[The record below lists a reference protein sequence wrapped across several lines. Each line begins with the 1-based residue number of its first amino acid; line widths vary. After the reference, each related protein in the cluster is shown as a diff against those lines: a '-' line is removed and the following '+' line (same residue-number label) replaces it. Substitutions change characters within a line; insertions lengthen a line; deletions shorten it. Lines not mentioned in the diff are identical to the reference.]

1 MNKHYWFGEWV
12 DDAGLD
18 EALAGLEARVA
29 RSLGE
34 AFPFEDLLSAAE
46 SLARRLVPGDALYE
60 RLAGLASETTA
71 KADVEAMMQG
81 IAGAL
86 SRDALLGR
94 VRAELGCSRPG
105 ILARRYPGP
114 QFEAWAPLGCVAHVM
129 PSNVFTVAAL
139 GLVESLLAGNANVVK
154 VSARDTAFGAHF
166 AEALCQMD
174 PGGRLKDYVA
184 VAHVASKDQSRLQ
197 AIFAHADA
205 ISAWGGEK
213 AIAAVRQAAPEGA
226 RVISW
231 GHKVSFGYVAAE
243 RLATGSP
250 ERAAALLGAATDVCR
265 LDQQACSSPQT
276 IFVEADDAGVESF
289 AEDLARTLAELSPTI
304 PGQLPDSSEQ
314 AELTTTM
321 SIAHAEEALGL
332 TRVFEDE
339 EAGRWRVIADRRPGL
354 RPSPLFRTIWVKGLA
369 RADIGATLR
378 PMRAWLQSC
387 GLACGRGSLAEIG
400 RGLFG
405 AGVTRVSRP
414 GHMVDSYVGAPHDGV
429 YALQQ
434 LARRISLDGT
444 GVAEGVGSFAELEPV
459 SRGGGAGAA
468 APILHKAEFQALAGA
483 VERPDLAF
491 RSGGSSGKTV
501 YSTFS
506 WDDYHDQMEC
516 AAHGLVAAGLEPE
529 RDCVINLFAANYLYG
544 SFISFWTILEKLRAR
559 QLPMGMIA
567 EYDQI
572 ADAIIENGANVAIGL
587 PSHILGLFAAE
598 GERLRGKIEKVFFGG
613 ERLTRSQREFLTKEC
628 GVKLVRS
635 AAYGSNDAGPMGYQC
650 PHCEG
655 GAHHLMSAIQRL
667 EIVDMEE
674 DRPVQPGQAGRLL
687 FTSSAREYPRVVRY
701 EIGDTGRW
709 LEGPCPCGRA
719 DPLFEL
725 QGRMGDVFKAGAP
738 FFNYR
743 RFATILDERLG
754 YAGPVQIHLREEGP
768 TTVLETWISGEA
780 DAAAAERAIREGY
793 EEVAFS
799 ERTGLAFR
807 FAVRAVEAEA
817 FVRVAASGKLK
828 PICDHRSN

>member
-1 MNKHYWFGEWV
+1 MNKHFWFGEWV
-12 DDAGLD
+12 NDAGLD
-18 EALAGLEARVA
+18 EALGGMEGRMA
-29 RSLGE
+29 RSLGA
-34 AFPFEDLLSAAE
+34 AFPFEDLLAAAE
-46 SLARRLVPGDALYE
+46 GLAGRLVPGDALYE

-71 KADVEAMMQG
+71 RGDVEAMMAG

-86 SRDALLGR
+86 SRGALLGR

-114 QFEAWAPLGCVAHVM
+114 QFEAWAPLGCVVHVM

-184 VAHVASKDQSRLQ
+184 VAHVASKDQARLQ

-213 AIAAVRQAAPEGA
+213 AIAAVRQSAPEGA

-243 RLATGSP
+243 CLAAGSP
-250 ERAAALLGAATDVCR
+250 ERAAALRGAATDVCR

-276 IFVEADDAGVESF
+276 IFVEADDEGVAAF
-289 AEDLARTLAELSPTI
+289 AEDLAKTMAELSPTI

-332 TRVFEDE
+332 TRVFEDGQ
-339 EAGRWRVIADRRPGL
+339 AGRWRVIADRRPGL
-354 RPSPLFRTIWVKGLA
+354 RPSPLFRTIWVKGLS
-369 RADIGATLR
+369 RAEIGATLR

-387 GLACGRGSLAEIG
+387 GLACGMGSLAEIG
-400 RGLFG
+400 RALFG

-414 GHMVDSYVGAPHDGV
+414 GQMVDSYVGAPHDGV

-444 GVAEGVGSFAELEPV
+444 GVAEGVGSFSELEPV
-459 SRGGGAGAA
+459 AGGGAAGVP
-468 APILHKAEFQALAGA
+468 APILHKAEFQALAGG
-483 VERPDLAF
+483 VERPDLTF

-506 WDDYHDQMEC
+506 WEDYHDQMEC
-516 AAHGLVAAGLEPE
+516 AAHGLVAAGLEPG

-544 SFISFWTILEKLRAR
+544 SFISFWTILEKLRVR

-567 EYDQI
+567 EHGQI
-572 ADAIIENGANVAIGL
+572 ADAILENGANVAIGL
-587 PSHILGLFAAE
+587 PSHLLGLFGAE
-598 GERLRGKIEKVFFGG
+598 GGRLRGKIEKVFYGG
-613 ERLTRSQREFLTKEC
+613 ERLTRRQREYLMGEC
-628 GVKLVRS
+628 GVKIVRS

-667 EIVDMEE
+667 EIVGMEE
-674 DRPVQPGQAGRLL
+674 DRPVQTGEAGRLL

-709 LEGPCPCGRA
+709 LGGACPCGRA

-725 QGRMGDVFKAGAP
+725 EGRMGDVFKAGAP

-743 RFATILDERLG
+743 KFAAILDERLG
-754 YAGPVQIHLREEGP
+754 YAGPLQIHLREEGP
-768 TTVLETWISGEA
+768 TTVLETWVSGEA
-780 DAAAAERAIREGY
+780 NAGAAEKAIREGY
-793 EEVAFS
+793 EEIEFS
-799 ERTGLAFR
+799 EKAGLAFR
-807 FAVRAVEAEA
+807 FAVRAVEADA
-817 FVRVAASGKLK
+817 FERAAASGKIK